1 MRSLFLLLAL
11 LATQAISAQIYNPVK
26 WNFTLTAAA
35 DGNYTLLAK
44 ATIDEGWWVYSEYLE
59 NENGP
64 IATTINYDAGTHYK
78 LVGKSKESD
87 NAKKIYDKLF
97 EMEVIKFQKS
107 FTIEQKIKITD
118 PSKPI
123 TGYLNFMTCND
134 ERCLPPVDV
143 EFELYAPKGSGSDAA
158 KKPAGTA
165 TATQSGAAAATPS
178 TTAASTP
185 EKKKIAVEP
194 AASPSTGST
203 FSNTSTFEAPQTS
216 QPSGILTP
224 VKWSFR
230 SEKKGEGLY
239 DLIAEATIEDGW
251 HVYAPGVHEDEGP
264 LPTTLLITEDP
275 NVKLEGK
282 IIEQSSN
289 RLEEDDPYFKMHVVK
304 YKHDLKLIQ
313 SIKTTGTGPVS
324 GSLEFMCCNNKS
336 CLPPDLKEFTID
348 LATGQE
354 MKAVAEAIGPKI
366 DDNGYIDQ
374 RIPSIQTTFETPV
387 SDCGGE
393 TKEEKG
399 NLLWMF
405 IFGMI
410 NGFVALLTPCVF
422 PMIPLTVSFFTKD
435 SKRKGWENGMWY
447 GLSIV
452 AIYVVLGLLITVLFG
467 AGSLN
472 ELSTN
477 PIANTAFFLIFIFFA
492 FSFFGFYEITLPS
505 SWSNKSDAMA
515 DKGGMIGIFFM
526 AATLAIVSFSC
537 TGPLIGTAL
546 VEASSEG
553 FLGPLIVMAGFS
565 IALAIPFSLFA
576 AFPSWLNSLP
586 KSGGWMNSVKV
597 ILGFAELALAFKFLS
612 IADMTA
618 HWGILKYELF
628 MGIWVVIALGMAA
641 YMFGWIRFPHDSPNR
656 KLAPIP
662 AMFGLLFAVLG
673 IYLATG
679 LLGSK
684 ETGTYNSLS
693 LMSGLAPPA
702 HYNFFK
708 PLGEVKQEISGQYA
722 SLSKCANNFDC
733 FHDYYEGLAYAR
745 EKNKPILLDFTGYG
759 CVNCRKTEEHIWSR
773 DNIRKK
779 INEDFVLISLYVDDK
794 LEMDTVLKSAVT
806 NTRIRTLGQK
816 WADFQI
822 ANFQQ
827 NSQPLYV
834 IVSPDERVLTTPR
847 GYDSDVEGYASFL
860 DCGLNTFKEISA
872 PAIGNAPSNSD
883 PSIQVMTSK

>member
-158 KKPAGTA
+158 KKPAGTET
-165 TATQSGAAAATPS
+165 TAQSGAAATTPPA
-178 TTAASTP
+178 TAASTP

-203 FSNTSTFEAPQTS
+203 FSNTSTFEAPKTS

-282 IIEQSSN
+282 IIEQSST

-662 AMFGLLFAVLG
+662 ALFGLSFAVLG